1 MTPRTHRIKT
11 AVFSLATAGL
21 LGVSVLGATPAHA
34 AGATF
39 SIRSGYFSPS
49 WQGATSGAV
58 VRWYNGSAS
67 VQHLVARTNSGTPW
81 GLDVWLSPGQS
92 YTRTFGRGTYNFRV
106 PERSSLRGVS
116 CYGACGTVTVS

>member
-1 MTPRTHRIKT
+1 MDGDHGFCTRSDCTFEFIRIHVVVFTHIDQN
-11 AVFSLATAGL
+11 
-21 LGVSVLGATPAHA
+21 
-34 AGATF
+34 
-39 SIRSGYFSPS
+39 RSC
-49 WQGATSGAV
+49 
-58 VRWYNGSAS
+58 AS
-67 VQHLVARTNSGTPW
+67 VNYRRDCCNERVANGYNFVARTNSGTPW